1 LPDLETA
8 VLPRSPWRD
17 RRRII
22 RVVESEGERVDRQI
36 VDMRIAGKSEGEIS
50 RLLGVTIADVHRAV
64 DAQAPAALSAQNRVW
79 MIYLQSPRLEE
90 LEAAFMPQAKAGDGE
105 RRACGQD
112 PRVAS
117 YLDGAQRADPG

>member
-17 RRRII
+17 RRRIV

-64 DAQAPAALSAQNRVW
+64 DAQAPAPLSAQNRVW
-79 MIYLQSPRLEE
+79 MIYLQPKLFNASAVRPVSSKMSPDL
-90 LEAAFMPQAKAGDGE
+90 LNA
-105 RRACGQD
+105 
-112 PRVAS
+112 
-117 YLDGAQRADPG
+117 